1 MLWRTLSNANDAIA
15 VMFDTLTAMA
25 QMDPTAYE
33 TALKACASSKAD
45 DVRSYH
51 LSNPSDIPVVLTLGW
66 FASIA
71 VGQVLGSLGG
81 GLVHHR
87 RPHHHALAD
96 SRSSIVLS

>member
-51 LSNPSDIPVVLTLGW
+51 L
-66 FASIA
+66 
-71 VGQVLGSLGG
+71 
-81 GLVHHR
+81 
-87 RPHHHALAD
+87 
-96 SRSSIVLS
+96 